1 MRLVHASTPQ
11 IPVSRAEEITMNAE
25 VNAERKNTERIF
37 ARAFTLLGGVF
48 WIVSA
53 FAFAGPLMKGGI
65 VYPLVPLVFTAGV
78 LTLGWFYERLTALI
92 LGLAALGT
100 VAWGVI
106 MGWDPVVW
114 GVMLSLFVTPTV
126 VAAVL
131 FYLAGNTPAP
141 DDTKTVADT
150 SS

>member
-1 MRLVHASTPQ
+1 MSAD
-11 IPVSRAEEITMNAE
+11 

-37 ARAFTLLGGVF
+37 ARGFTLLGGVF
-48 WIVSA
+48 WIA
-53 FAFAGPLMKGGI
+53 AAFAGPWAFQGKDALHAMLSSAI
-65 VYPLVPLVFTAGV
+65 YPLVFTVGV

-100 VAWGVI
+100 IAWGVI
-106 MGWDPVVW
+106 MQWSDPIVW
-114 GVMLSLFVTPTV
+114 GVMLSLFVAPTV

-141 DDTKTVADT
+141 DEAEAEGKTAGVST
-150 SS
+150 